1 MVNIIFDLDGTLIDS
16 APGVTWSLNCALKTA
31 GREQLTVEQ
40 TIEFIGWGAD
50 HLVYKALKQT
60 GGIRNKSEPDK
71 IKKHFLKIYRE
82 NPIKNTTIFPGA
94 LEVLKT
100 LQDKRFP
107 LALCTNKP
115 KKMTLLILKKLELF
129 DFFSVVCCGED
140 VKHPK
145 PDGRHILETLT
156 FFNNIHPLSVMIGDS
171 ENDILAAND
180 AGILSILTTFG
191 YCHQPYKDLSPTAM
205 LDDFSEF
212 FDILKS
218 LEELHAL
225 S

>member
-1 MVNIIFDLDGTLIDS
+1 MANIIFDLDGTLIDS

-31 GREQLTVEQ
+31 GREELSVAQ

-50 HLVYKALKQT
+50 HLVCKALEQT
-60 GGIRNKSEPDK
+60 GGIENKSEPDE
-71 IKKHFLKIYRE
+71 IRKHFLKIYYQ
-82 NPIKNTTIFPGA
+82 NPVKNTAIFPGA
-94 LEVLKT
+94 LEVLKI
-100 LQDKRFP
+100 LQNKRFP

-115 KKMTLLILKKLELF
+115 KKMTLLILKELELF
-129 DFFSVVCCGED
+129 EFFSVVCCGED

-145 PDGRHILETLT
+145 PDGRHIIETLAS
-156 FFNNIHPLSVMIGDS
+156 FNNIHPLSIMIGDS

-205 LDDFSEF
+205 LNNFSEF

-218 LEELHAL
+218 IEEQTAL